1 LCKTIKTSDKNL
13 AKVLTKTQEIQ
24 QQLKNLVT
32 QDIIGGTMGADT
44 LLPDR
49 KTQIREYQTPSWTNN
64 NDWSLSAMKD
74 SLKS

>member
-1 LCKTIKTSDKNL
+1 MLDVNLHQLFLMQLKQDLIDKNL

-49 KTQIREYQTPSWTNN
+49 KTQ
-64 NDWSLSAMKD
+64 K
-74 SLKS
+74 